1 MAAVRRASCAQR
13 LLAFAAFGALAAW
26 LAGCSMTQEFA
37 NIPHPGLQKDGSY
50 VLNEQDQGLGCR
62 QLQEKSLGLQE
73 HMQQLSVQALD
84 QMQQLPDTIVAAWK
98 RLVGAP
104 GKGVPAIDEYNEA
117 RAEADAVSRTMA
129 RKGCD
134 PVTTASIKTDA
145 PPIGNW
151 TTVH

>member
-1 MAAVRRASCAQR
+1 
-13 LLAFAAFGALAAW
+13 
-26 LAGCSMTQEFA
+26 MTQDFA
-37 NIPHPGLQKDGSY
+37 NIPHTGLQKDGSY
-50 VLNEQDQGLGCR
+50 MLSEQDQGLGCR

-84 QMQQLPDTIVAAWK
+84 QMQQLPDTMVGAWK

-104 GKGVPAIDEYNEA
+104 GKGVPAIDAYNEA
-117 RAEADAVSRTMA
+117 HAEVDAVNRSMT

-134 PVTTASIKTDA
+134 GVTTASIKTNA

-151 TTVH
+151 TPVP